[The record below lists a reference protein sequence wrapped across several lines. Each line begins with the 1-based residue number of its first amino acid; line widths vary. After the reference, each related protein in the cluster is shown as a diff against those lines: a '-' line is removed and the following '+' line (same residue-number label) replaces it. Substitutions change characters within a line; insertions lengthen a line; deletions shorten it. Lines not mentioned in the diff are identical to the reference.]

1 MADTLDVSSQTR
13 IVKEVALARL
23 LSDLSTA
30 ASGVFQCVE
39 LANHDGQVGM
49 FGGGGRHCLADRQ
62 AAPASCE
69 EACQQKAA
77 DEESRARK
85 LDHG

>member
-1 MADTLDVSSQTR
+1 MS
-13 IVKEVALARL
+13 
-23 LSDLSTA
+23 
-30 ASGVFQCVE
+30 
-39 LANHDGQVGM
+39 
-49 FGGGGRHCLADRQ
+49 DRQ
-62 AAPASCE
+62 AAPASCD